1 MSMTDQVLMPGADY
15 QAICDA
21 VRDLTGGEAALKSG
35 DISGALSGVKKL
47 TVQTGTFTPA
57 SDTSALTVPV
67 VGTPKL
73 LAIRTGNHDPLTGSL
88 LAVTSVDVVPNDT
101 SPRNTKALVV
111 QQNGAEGGFV
121 TGATIADGGV
131 TFEFSSTRVFVGG
144 RVYKWVAYYW
154 ENVT

>member
-1 MSMTDQVLMPGADY
+1 MTDQVLMPGADY
-15 QAICDA
+15 QAICNA
-21 VRDLTGGEAALKSG
+21 VRALTGGTAALKSG
-35 DISGALSGVKKL
+35 DIAGALGGVKKL
-47 TVQTGTFTPA
+47 TVQTGTFTP
-57 SDTSALTVPV
+57 TSNTATLTVPV

-111 QQNGAEGGFV
+111 QPNGAEGGFV

-131 TFEFSSTRVFVGG
+131 TFEFSATRVFVGG

-154 ENVT
+154 EDVT

>member
-1 MSMTDQVLMPGADY
+1 MTDQVLMPGADY
-15 QAICDA
+15 LAICNA
-21 VRDLTGGEAALKSG
+21 VRALTGGTAALKSG
-35 DISGALSGVKKL
+35 DIAGALGGVKKL
-47 TVQTGTFTPA
+47 TVQTGTFTP
-57 SDTSALTVPV
+57 TSNTATLTVPV

-144 RVYKWVAYYW
+144 RTYNWTAYFW
-154 ENVT
+154 EDET